1 MIKIETW
8 FLLIIWSITVQAQIR
23 CFSLSSVF
31 FFALFSFFFFLDVKI
46 RFTCFSSTCNIP
58 FIVFSIYWNKFQKSI
73 FTDQRT
79 YDLKIMRFKFEYI
92 YKRRLLCWLCYT
104 CIARSPSVWM
114 AKTLELRHNKLQ
126 RDIWYTLWRAQQ
138 AFCYVYWLLRFLLIC
153 LCDLSNSQVSFVII
167 YILRFYITICFQI
180 G

>member
-1 MIKIETW
+1 MLLILRIRICCMIKIETL

-23 CFSLSSVF
+23 CFLFCSVF
-31 FFALFSFFFFLDVKI
+31 FFCFFALFSFFFFLDVKI
-46 RFTCFSSTCNIP
+46 RLICFSTTCNIP

-73 FTDQRT
+73 FTDQQT

-114 AKTLELRHNKLQ
+114 AKTQELRHKLR
-126 RDIWYTLWRAQQ
+126 RDI
-138 AFCYVYWLLRFLLIC
+138 
-153 LCDLSNSQVSFVII
+153 
-167 YILRFYITICFQI
+167 
-180 G
+180 